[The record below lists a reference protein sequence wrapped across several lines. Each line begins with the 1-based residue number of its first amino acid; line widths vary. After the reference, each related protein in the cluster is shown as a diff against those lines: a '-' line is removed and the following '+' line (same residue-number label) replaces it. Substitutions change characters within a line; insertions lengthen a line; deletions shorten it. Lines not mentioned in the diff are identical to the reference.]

1 MPAVIGLPA
10 AKSPAVFKRS
20 TGSRGKR
27 KPPQAAG
34 MTSKAPGETS
44 AASGWAWWAAGQ
56 RPERT
61 AGAAGQALSVGA
73 GAYTD
78 ATVSQGVLT
87 AEPLCY
93 GYRLD
98 RYWLLAVFAA
108 GWFLVWCLD
117 RVFHAM
123 TEYYESL

>member
-1 MPAVIGLPA
+1 
-10 AKSPAVFKRS
+10 
-20 TGSRGKR
+20 
-27 KPPQAAG
+27 

-108 GWFLVWCLD
+108 GWFLVWCLVSPIPGCGGWPASSITFD
-117 RVFHAM
+117 
-123 TEYYESL
+123 TGS